1 MYLNQLKIGQDY
13 GILDE
18 YWDVCTRSRRN
29 IVCHWFAFL
38 EFSFVFI
45 AFLQWSIKKPDNYK
59 YIRWSMTPLK
69 IENRKLH
76 KHHVYLHRYTVC
88 FIRHAFEL
96 KKRKKNRTQK
106 VVAAAGLILARIV
119 HLTSHAMYIT

>member
-1 MYLNQLKIGQDY
+1 MVDK
-13 GILDE
+13 
-18 YWDVCTRSRRN
+18 
-29 IVCHWFAFL
+29 
-38 EFSFVFI
+38 
-45 AFLQWSIKKPDNYK
+45 KKPDNYK

-96 KKRKKNRTQK
+96 KKRKKTPHTKSSSSGRIDFGENRSPD
-106 VVAAAGLILARIV
+106 VACDEHHVKCKLIEMIYRFQA
-119 HLTSHAMYIT
+119 T